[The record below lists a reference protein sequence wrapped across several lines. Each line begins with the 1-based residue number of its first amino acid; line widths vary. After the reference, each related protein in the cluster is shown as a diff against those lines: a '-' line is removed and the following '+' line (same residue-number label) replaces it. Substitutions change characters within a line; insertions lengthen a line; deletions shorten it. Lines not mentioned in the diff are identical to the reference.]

1 MNITIRSIKTDGMS
15 REDWLTMRKT
25 GLGGSDMGKVLGLS
39 DWGTAV
45 DVWLEKTGRKADAE
59 QNESMWIGNMLEDAV
74 ARRYADER
82 GVSVRRHNF
91 MLIDDDNHIVGN
103 IDRLVAIDPKTAPAH
118 AGTIRTSLGL
128 EVKTTSQDVWD
139 GIPETYKAQIATYM
153 ALAPSIE
160 AFDVATLFYGRA
172 KDFRVYTEVRNEDV
186 LAALRERAK
195 EFWERYVMAD
205 VPPPPTCEEDCRTI
219 WAASRPETKRYASEA
234 AIKTVADLKDM
245 THRIAEL
252 EKAQNEL
259 RTAIMAEMED
269 AEVLVGTDGKKLASW
284 KSNKESTKTDW
295 KAVAES
301 VGASPDVIA
310 EHTVIKSGARVF
322 RVA

>member
-1 MNITIRSIKTDGMS
+1 MRNINIKGMS
-15 REDWLTMRKT
+15 REDWLAVRKR

-39 DWGTAV
+39 DWGTPV
-45 DVWLEKTGRKADAE
+45 DVWLDKTGRRPDVE
-59 QNESMWIGNMLEDAV
+59 QNEAMWIGNMLEDAV
-74 ARRYADER
+74 ARRYAVER
-82 GVSVRRHNF
+82 GVAAYRHNY

-103 IDRLVAIDPKTAPAH
+103 IDRLVAEVGKRAAH
-118 AGTIRTSLGL
+118 QGEIRTSRGL
-128 EVKTTSQDVWD
+128 EVKTTSQDVWEEV
-139 GIPETYKAQIATYM
+139 PETYKAQIATYM

-160 AFDVATLFYGRA
+160 AFDVAALFYGRS
-172 KDFRVYTEVRNEDV
+172 KDFRVYTEVRDEDV

-269 AEVLVGTDGKKLASW
+269 AEVLVGEDGKKLASW
-284 KSNKESTKTDW
+284 KSNKNSAKTDW
-295 KAVAES
+295 KAVAEAS
-301 VGASPDVIA
+301 GASPDVIA
-310 EHTVIKSGARVF
+310 AHTVIKSGARVF